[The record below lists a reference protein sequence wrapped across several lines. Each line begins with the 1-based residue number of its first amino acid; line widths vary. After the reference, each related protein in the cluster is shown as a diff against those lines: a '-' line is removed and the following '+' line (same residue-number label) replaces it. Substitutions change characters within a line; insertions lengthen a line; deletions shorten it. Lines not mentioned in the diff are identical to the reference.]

1 VPQSGQNTSALE
13 RLRYSFVTP
22 NPSANLFGLHFTIA
36 LCSFML
42 MPEANLLEQFVATF
56 EKFDDMSTAQ
66 ELDPVAWELKV
77 GEPDEYGFI
86 EWRPAKISTDPK
98 LLDPLYAKLP
108 ARFPPLYEQLVLS
121 YRWAEIHLQS
131 FTLLANPPGADL
143 GGLLAEIQRDKGLTE
158 SLIPAGYIKFAKGPD
173 MDYDPVC
180 FDLKNRTKD
189 KDYRIVKID
198 HEEILCNWRVKVVAE
213 LAPSFEQLMIQ
224 TIAQANSA

>member
-1 VPQSGQNTSALE
+1 
-13 RLRYSFVTP
+13 
-22 NPSANLFGLHFTIA
+22 
-36 LCSFML
+36 
-42 MPEANLLEQFVATF
+42 MPEPKLLEQFVATF
-56 EKFDDMSTAQ
+56 EKFDEMLCTSRAI
-66 ELDPVAWELKV
+66 DPVAWDLRIA
-77 GEPDEYGFI
+77 EPDQHGWVN
-86 EWRPAKISTDPK
+86 WRPAKVASDRT
-98 LLDPLYAKLP
+98 LLDSLYAKLP

-131 FTLLANPPGADL
+131 LTLLANPPGSDL
-143 GGLLAEIQRDKGLTE
+143 NGLLAQIQRDKGLTE

-180 FDLKNRTKD
+180 FDIKNRTKG

-224 TIAQANSA
+224 TIEQANSA